1 MASGGYRAPGKP
13 NVVSGPGKFS
23 KRTDGGAAQVLSAA
37 PDQPY
42 GAVKQQLDSQ
52 RIAPMGA
59 ATPLP
64 PAPQGGQQGPPQ
76 APQMPQYNGA
86 PFGAPTQR
94 PDEPVTAGADS
105 GPGPGSE
112 VLSANQQQPAMGTGA
127 MTQLLTKLSST
138 DATGVLGQLLMSA
151 QAHGV

>member
-1 MASGGYRAPGKP
+1 MARGGYRAPSNP
-13 NVVSGPGKFS
+13 NAVSGPGKFAR
-23 KRTDGGAAQVLSAA
+23 RTDGGAAQVLSAA

-42 GAVKQQLDSQ
+42 GAVKQELNAQ

-64 PAPQGGQQGPPQ
+64 PVPQGTPPQ
-76 APQMPQYNGA
+76 APQMPQYSG
-86 PFGAPTQR
+86 PDFGAPSQR
-94 PDEPVTAGADS
+94 PDEPVTTGADA

-112 VLSANQQQPAMGTGA
+112 VLQAPQMQPAQGTGA
-127 MTQLLTKLSST
+127 MTDLLTRMSAT
-138 DATGVLGQLLMSA
+138 DASGVLGQLLLAA

>member
-64 PAPQGGQQGPPQ
+64 PVPQAGAQGAQQ
-76 APQMPQYNGA
+76 APQMPQYSGPEIGA
-86 PFGAPTQR
+86 PSQR
-94 PDEPVTAGADS
+94 PDEPVTAGADE

-112 VLSANQQQPAMGTGA
+112 VLQGPQMQPSVGTGA
-127 MTQLLTKLSST
+127 MTDLLTRMSAS
-138 DATGVLGQLLMSA
+138 DGSGVLGQLLLAA

>member
-1 MASGGYRAPGKP
+1 MARGGYRAPSNP
-13 NVVSGPGKFS
+13 NVVSGPGKFAR
-23 KRTDGGAAQVLSAA
+23 RTDGGAAQVLSAA

-42 GAVKQQLDSQ
+42 GAVKQQLDSE

-64 PAPQGGQQGPPQ
+64 GAPQGSPPQ
-76 APQMPQYNGA
+76 APQMPQYSG
-86 PFGAPTQR
+86 PDFGAPSQR
-94 PDEPVTAGADS
+94 PDEPVTAGADA

-112 VLSANQQQPAMGTGA
+112 VLAAPSGAVQGTGA
-127 MTQLLTKLSST
+127 MTDLLTKLSAS
-138 DATGVLGQLLMSA
+138 DASGVLGQLLLAA

>member
-64 PAPQGGQQGPPQ
+64 PVPQPGQGGPAQ

-94 PDEPVTAGADS
+94 PDEPVTAGADA
-105 GPGPGSE
+105 GPGPGSD
-112 VLSANQQQPAMGTGA
+112 VLNAPQAAPQQGTGA
-127 MTQLLTKLSST
+127 MTNLLQKLSAADGS
-138 DATGVLGQLLMSA
+138 GVLGQLLVSA